1 MLVLSFR
8 ALTIIYDCIQRVD
21 CERCMKSKE
30 RRYGYV
36 LVRREK
42 SDSVIVDFVNLS
54 LW

>member
-1 MLVLSFR
+1 MLVLRFR
-8 ALTIIYDCIQRVD
+8 ALTIIYDCIQGVD
-21 CERCMKSKE
+21 CLRCMKSKE

-42 SDSVIVDFVNLS
+42 SDDVIVDFVNLS